1 MQSAIPIFNSFNTFL
16 QETEL
21 HIRVLHQS
29 TFHLY
34 HSLLSRFVLPNVMA
48 DVINDLDS
56 IDIYDVENLK
66 KLNNNYIGL
75 MTKQFL
81 SEARKFFQ
89 RYVTYVR
96 KSMPLL
102 KDDVINSLTFISVT
116 DCQKVTLEELNILVT
131 RFITV
136 IPQEDITPFE
146 TEFLEYQCTSE
157 KELLSYLNE
166 SKTLSRIDFIW
177 NGIPKI
183 SEPCPGWPKCKH
195 VPKISVINTTFKCV
209 L

>member
-56 IDIYDVENLK
+56 IDIYDVENFK

-75 MTKQFL
+75 MTKQFF

-89 RYVTYVR
+89 RYVTYLR

-136 IPQEDITPFE
+136 FHRRTSPRLK
-146 TEFLEYQCTSE
+146 FLEYQCTSE

-177 NGIPKI
+177 NGITKI
-183 SEPCPGWPKCKH
+183 SDPCPG
-195 VPKISVINTTFKCV
+195 
-209 L
+209 

>member
-34 HSLLSRFVLPNVMA
+34 HSLLSQFVLPNAMA

-75 MTKQFL
+75 ITKQFL

-177 NGIPKI
+177 NGIPKV
-183 SEPCPGWPKCKH
+183 SDPCPG
-195 VPKISVINTTFKCV
+195 
-209 L
+209 

>member
-34 HSLLSRFVLPNVMA
+34 HSLLSQFVLPNVMA

-81 SEARKFFQ
+81 SEARKFF
-89 RYVTYVR
+89 
-96 KSMPLL
+96 
-102 KDDVINSLTFISVT
+102 
-116 DCQKVTLEELNILVT
+116 
-131 RFITV
+131 
-136 IPQEDITPFE
+136 
-146 TEFLEYQCTSE
+146 
-157 KELLSYLNE
+157 
-166 SKTLSRIDFIW
+166 
-177 NGIPKI
+177 
-183 SEPCPGWPKCKH
+183 
-195 VPKISVINTTFKCV
+195 
-209 L
+209 